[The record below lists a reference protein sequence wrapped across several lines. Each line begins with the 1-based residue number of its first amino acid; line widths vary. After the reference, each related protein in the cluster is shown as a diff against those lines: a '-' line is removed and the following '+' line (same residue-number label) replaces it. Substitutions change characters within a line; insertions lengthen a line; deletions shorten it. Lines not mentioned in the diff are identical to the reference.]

1 MANRF
6 FQQFRYSLE
15 KNVVDLFCDV
25 TVGATGAPT
34 KVVAN
39 SKGISTVVRNSAGKY
54 TITLQD
60 SYYKFLGCEVSII
73 GTGGAAAAPTFFVV
87 SQAVTNAT
95 TPTVVVQFQDSAGT
109 ATDPASG
116 EEFILHIVVGNS
128 SAY

>member
-1 MANRF
+1 
-6 FQQFRYSLE
+6 
-15 KNVVDLFCDV
+15 
-25 TVGATGAPT
+25 
-34 KVVAN
+34 
-39 SKGISTVVRNSAGKY
+39 VVRNSAGKY

-73 GTGGAAAAPTFFVV
+73 GTGGAAAAPQFFVV

-95 TPTVVVQFQDSAGT
+95 TPTVVVQFSNSAGT